1 MPNKNRN
8 KGHSFERKIAQLF
21 RSLGWN
27 CTTSRYSSKELDD
40 QKIDLCGTDPFVVQ
54 AKAVERLGTLHS
66 VLAEMPEEKGKYN
79 VVFHKLNRKGTIVAM
94 AQDDFIELLEML
106 IGNGII
112 KPGKIS

>member
-21 RSLGWN
+21 RNLGWN